1 MFARLAPSLLRRL
14 RLGLLALMLVC
25 GQAAM
30 LAHAAEH
37 AGDSD
42 DGGEPAHLCL
52 LCVAGHNLDGAAP
65 AASAP
70 ALPVPAGAGPT
81 LLAVLPSAAARFL
94 AGVRA
99 RAPPAA

>member
-14 RLGLLALMLVC
+14 RLGLLAIFLVC

-30 LAHAAEH
+30 LAHAADH
-37 AGDSD
+37 AD
-42 DGGEPAHLCL
+42 DGAEPAHVCL
-52 LCVAGHNLDGAAP
+52 LCVAGHNLDGAVP
-65 AASAP
+65 TASVP
-70 ALPVPAGAGPT
+70 ALPAPADACPAP
-81 LLAVLPSAAARFL
+81 LAALPSVAARLL